1 MDESSLA
8 EALDIYEVQ
17 KENIQKM
24 MANTRDMMYRSVT
37 ASSDGF
43 LGIGGHHS
51 SGYKIDNGMS
61 AQDWEAISK
70 VIGRQINGAGEF
82 FMLSSE
88 EMWKVANE
96 ATTEYAKLKELADD
110 GYKDAAQF
118 MDEYIGYWQ
127 ELENLENEYSEKL
140 TSVSFDTIRNDFR
153 NALLGMED
161 DAEAFS
167 ENFEKMMKDAVLESM
182 MTEKYDKRLKD
193 WYKLFSGYMEGG
205 YLGEGE
211 QDDLRDEWQGIVN
224 DALEEWKHWKKIMGW
239 DTESSANQQQSASSR
254 GFGTEM
260 THEDA
265 GELSGRFTAL
275 NESSLRQEA
284 IQQGISDI
292 ADDMRNIIAQSYIE
306 LQQISENTGDSA
318 KYLKDIKA
326 DISIVKQNTSRI

>member
-1 MDESSLA
+1 
-8 EALDIYEVQ
+8 
-17 KENIQKM
+17 M
-24 MANTRDMMYRSVT
+24 MANTQDMMYRSVA

-51 SGYKIDNGMS
+51 SGYKINNGMS

-70 VIGRQINGAGEF
+70 VVGRQINSAWEF

-127 ELENLENEYSEKL
+127 ELENLENEYREKL

-193 WYKLFSGYMEGG
+193 WYKQFSGYMEGG

-211 QDDLRDEWQGIVN
+211 QDDLRDEWQEIVN
-224 DALEEWKHWKKIMGW
+224 DASEEWKHWQKIMGW
-239 DTESSANQQQSASSR
+239 DTESSANQQQSASS
-254 GFGTEM
+254 GGYETM
-260 THEDA
+260 TQDQA
-265 GELSGRFTAL
+265 SELNGRFTAL